1 MDSGQRVIPIT
12 KVKRELLEIVKE
24 MGEEDSTV
32 MVTRNEVP
40 VGIMITPE
48 RYEALLETIEVLG
61 SPEIMKALAAS
72 GRDFESGKVS
82 SHEEVW
88 AES

>member
-48 RYEALLETIEVLG
+48 RYEALLETMKSLVLRR
-61 SPEIMKALAAS
+61 L
-72 GRDFESGKVS
+72 
-82 SHEEVW
+82 
-88 AES
+88 